1 MALTEY
7 GKNIQSNF
15 ELRREIE
22 RMFTE
27 LKQRSSAEATVV
39 VQRLT
44 NINRQ
49 TRVGRNVGL
58 WTAKQ

>member
-1 MALTEY
+1 MALTDY
-7 GKNIQSNF
+7 AKNMQSNF

-27 LKQRSSAEATVV
+27 LKRRSSSEATVV
-39 VQRLT
+39 VQRLS

-49 TRVGRNVGL
+49 TSAGRNVG
-58 WTAKQ
+58 

>member
-27 LKQRSSAEATVV
+27 LKKRSSAEATVV
-39 VQRLT
+39 VQRLS

-49 TRVGRNVGL
+49 TSAGMNVG
-58 WTAKQ
+58 

>member
-1 MALTEY
+1 MALTDY
-7 GKNIQSNF
+7 AKNMQYNF

-27 LKQRSSAEATVV
+27 LKRRSSAEATVV
-39 VQRLT
+39 VQRLS

-49 TRVGRNVGL
+49 TSAGRKVG
-58 WTAKQ
+58 

>member
-7 GKNIQSNF
+7 AKNIQSNF

-27 LKQRSSAEATVV
+27 LKSAEATVV

-49 TRVGRNVGL
+49 TSAGRNLG
-58 WTAKQ
+58 